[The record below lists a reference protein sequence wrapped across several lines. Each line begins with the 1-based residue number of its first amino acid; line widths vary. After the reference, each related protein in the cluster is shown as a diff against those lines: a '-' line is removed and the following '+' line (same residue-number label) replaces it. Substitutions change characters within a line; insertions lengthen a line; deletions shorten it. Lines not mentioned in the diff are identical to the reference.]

1 MTRSPGASRLTAV
14 NLLVLYLVWGSTYL
28 AIRIMVR
35 TVPPLLGAGVR
46 FVIAGLL
53 LLGWCAL
60 RTRRWP
66 TFNRREFGGAA
77 VTGLLI
83 IGGGL
88 GLLTLGEHAV
98 PSGLSA
104 LVIASMP
111 LWVVVFRL
119 MFGERPRPSVLIGL
133 LVGFTG
139 VAVLLV
145 PAGLNGPIALTGLLI
160 LVASA
165 ISEAA
170 GSFGTPRLALPADPG
185 LTAGVQMLVAG
196 PLLVVAGLAAGE
208 NPDPGR
214 WSGGSI
220 WALLYLI
227 GPGSI
232 VAFGSLIWL
241 LTHTPVSV
249 ATTYAYVN
257 PAIAL
262 LLGWLLL
269 DEQITIGVAVGGV
282 LVIAAVVLV
291 LRGEREPEPE
301 HADDVDRA
309 DHN

>member
-1 MTRSPGASRLTAV
+1 LTVV

-35 TVPPLLGAGVR
+35 TVPPLFGAGVR
-46 FVIAGLL
+46 FVIAGLVL
-53 LLGWCAL
+53 LCWYAL
-60 RTRRWP
+60 RTRQWP
-66 TFNRREFGGAA
+66 TLNRRELGGAA

-88 GLLTLGEHAV
+88 GLLTIGEHTV

-119 MFGERPRPSVLIGL
+119 MFRERPRPSVLLGL
-133 LVGFTG
+133 LVGFSG

-160 LVASA
+160 LLASA

-170 GSFGTPRLALPADPG
+170 GSFCTPRLALPADPA

-196 PLLVVAGLAAGE
+196 PLLVVVGLAAGE
-208 NPDPGR
+208 HADPER
-214 WSGGSI
+214 WSGESI

-262 LLGWLLL
+262 ILGWLLL
-269 DEQITIGVAVGGV
+269 YEQITIGVAVGGV

-291 LRGEREPEPE
+291 LYGERESEPE
-301 HADDVDRA
+301 HADDTDRTGYS
-309 DHN
+309 